1 MSHIKADVGVL
12 THGNATLSFYLA
24 VPGRTYQDA
33 RAAQQHSPEGSVRQE
48 GSPQGEGSYQ
58 EEGRRRVGE
67 RGEHLFTLDLAAQLV
82 ASNVKFVPASA
93 QQNDT
98 FRLSVDMHIVE
109 GSLWH
114 QVRGSIV
121 GWAWMSWCSLL
132 TCPRCQVVVVVFHLP
147 ACADVGSCG
156 VVYIQI

>member
-1 MSHIKADVGVL
+1 MSHIKADVGVI

-24 VPGRTYQDA
+24 VPGRANQDA
-33 RAAQQHSPEGSVRQE
+33 HAARQHSPEGSVRKE
-48 GSPQGEGSYQ
+48 GSPLRQGSYQ
-58 EEGRRRVGE
+58 EDGRRRVGE

-114 QVRGSIV
+114 QVRSLILSLPRSCCV
-121 GWAWMSWCSLL
+121 HMSAAESHVLA
-132 TCPRCQVVVVVFHLP
+132 V
-147 ACADVGSCG
+147 CG
-156 VVYIQI
+156 HAHR